1 MLTHDL
7 SVSVS
12 RPHTASGIPIA
23 GAPTIDGAYLL
34 ENGTDFFVNE
44 AGTHYL
50 GFETNQTALWTPRR
64 MSTVGWWD
72 ASDASTITTSG
83 SEVTAVTDKSGN
95 AYTLQRGTTGP
106 TIGTRTLNGLNVFEF
121 TGANGNVLENNSFSW
136 DQASNAL
143 GFAAVY
149 RLDDDGLSDQDFLMS
164 GTNSSTRIGIR
175 RLSQNNWQ
183 ILATGGSITTSST
196 LGAEPVTQ
204 MMTARFN
211 ASNSNIR
218 IDGSQEASGAIGTV
232 AFCSLNISGNYI
244 NQQGVEGFVAE
255 ILFFSDLT
263 QTELIEGYLA
273 HKWGLDSNLDSLHP
287 YALSAPT
294 I

>member
-7 SVSVS
+7 NVGSP
-12 RPHTASGIPIA
+12 RPHTVSGVP
-23 GAPTIDGAYLL
+23 GPNGVFQLEEGNGFYYL
-34 ENGTDFFVNE
+34 ENGTD
-44 AGTHYL
+44 YL
-50 GFETNQTALWTPRR
+50 AFETAQSALWTPRR

-121 TGANGNVLENNSFSW
+121 TGAHGNVLENNSFSW

-232 AFCSLNISGNYI
+232 AFSSLNISGNYI

-255 ILFFSDLT
+255 IVFFSDLT
-263 QTELIEGYLA
+263 QTEKIEGYLA
-273 HKWGLDSNLDSLHP
+273 HKWGIDGNLDSSHP